1 MSNQCILMKILFS
14 GKNQEM
20 DLLESCEMGWKNSPT
35 QHKSNGSDRTASNR
49 NSFNYKSFS
58 VSVFGVDFEI

>member
-1 MSNQCILMKILFS
+1 MYFNENSFYP

-20 DLLESCEMGWKNSPT
+20 ELLDSCEMGWKNSPT
-35 QHKSNGSDRTASNR
+35 QHKSNGSDKTASNR

-58 VSVFGVDFEI
+58 VFGVDFEI